1 MMNNKGRGAVSDG
14 ADTNAKVAPTRQLS
28 RDAKTLIIYFS
39 RGGNTEEQALHAGSM
54 INADMYELVAAH
66 PYTANYSA
74 AVQRATEER
83 DADAWPTLELSD
95 FPDLLQY
102 DTVLLGHPIWAMTI
116 ANPMR
121 SFLESSGEL
130 LTGKRVGSFSTNA
143 GYGAGETQSV
153 LHHLLP
159 NATILDNY
167 TIEDR
172 LKDATVANFDRW
184 LTKTQKY

>member
-1 MMNNKGRGAVSDG
+1 MLNNKGRGAVSDG

-28 RDAKTLIIYFS
+28 HDAKTLIIYFS
-39 RGGNTEEQALHAGSM
+39 RGGNTEEQALHAGLVV
-54 INADMYELVAAH
+54 NADMYELVATR
-66 PYTANYSA
+66 PYPANYSA
-74 AVQRATEER
+74 AVQRATKER
-83 DADAWPTLELSD
+83 VAGAWPTLEMND
-95 FPDLLQY
+95 FPNLLQY

-159 NATILDNY
+159 NATILDPY
-167 TIEDR
+167 TVEDR
-172 LKDATVANFDRW
+172 LKDDMVAKFDRW
-184 LTKTQKY
+184 LTKTQKD